1 MRLVE
6 TTPEPVAFAPP
17 QAEPEPAQPAVS
29 VKSID
34 DIVALADKHRELAFK
49 VLIKRYVRPVRIE
62 PGHVQVSLTEDAP
75 RTLLNDLTVKLKTWT
90 GRHWVV
96 SLSKEEGG
104 QTLFEK
110 ETIRRETALLD
121 ARSDPAVAAVLSRFP
136 GAKIIDVRI
145 PDALQAEAAEDD
157 TLPEPEA
164 DEDD

>member
-1 MRLVE
+1 
-6 TTPEPVAFAPP
+6 
-17 QAEPEPAQPAVS
+17 
-29 VKSID
+29 
-34 DIVALADKHRELAFK
+34 
-49 VLIKRYVRPVRIE
+49 
-62 PGHVQVSLTEDAP
+62 
-75 RTLLNDLTVKLKTWT
+75 LLNDLTVKLKTWT